1 MRIPAFSKARFGG
14 SRWGPGGGQAAFT
27 MVEIALCLGIIA
39 FALVAIIG
47 VMPTGLQVQRNNRED
62 TILTRDGQYFL
73 EAIRSGALG
82 SMELTNHVL
91 AITLS
96 NSVGDVFVHT
106 MQPNSPAGLP
116 RGGQVVN
123 VNNLTNSQVIISL
136 LSTPRYTTDN
146 RGRVVTNY
154 VHALVRSVTGTAEEK
169 SNQWRS
175 RDAGDFLPPGFVY
188 MLSTEVVPL
197 RILPPVLTNWTATG
211 LSPTEVQVYSNNWLQ
226 ARNQATNFSELRL
239 TLQGPVYLSGPV
251 LQVAGRPRTF
261 RTMVSG
267 QLALTSD
274 NWMAFQPGV
283 FTQATP

>member
-1 MRIPAFSKARFGG
+1 
-14 SRWGPGGGQAAFT
+14 
-27 MVEIALCLGIIA
+27 MVEIALSLGIIA

-47 VMPTGLQVQRNNRED
+47 VMPTGLRVQRDNRED

-82 SMELTNHVL
+82 SMELTNYVL

-106 MQPNSPAGLP
+106 MRPNSPAGLP
-116 RGGQVVN
+116 RGQGVVH
-123 VNNLTNSQVIISL
+123 VNNLTNSQAVISL
-136 LSTPRYTTDN
+136 LSTPRYSTDN
-146 RGRVVTNY
+146 QGRTLTNY
-154 VHALVRSVTGTAEEK
+154 VRALVRSVTSTAEEQ

-175 RDAGDFLPPGFVY
+175 GDAGDFLPPGFVY
-188 MLSTEVVPL
+188 LLSTEVVPL
-197 RILPPVLTNWTATG
+197 RILPPILTNWTATG
-211 LSPTEVQVYSNNWLQ
+211 LSPGEVQVYSNNWLQ

-239 TLQGPVYLSGPV
+239 TLQGPVYLSGSV

-267 QLALTSD
+267 QLAMTPD
-274 NWMAFQPGV
+274 NWLAFQPGV
-283 FTQATP
+283 FAQATP